1 MSKFRS
7 LLADGRIH
15 FFDGGFGALLQSR
28 GLPPG
33 VSPELFGLANP
44 EPVAAIHAE
53 YAASGAEVV
62 TTNTFGG
69 TRFKLDPGTDVR
81 ELNRAL
87 ARTAKNA
94 VQGRAFVAGSVGPTG
109 HFIEPLGKLTF
120 RELVAAFREQI
131 EGLVEGGA
139 DLVIIETQF
148 DLAEAKAAVIA
159 AHEAADHLSVDLP
172 VAVSMTFEGAV
183 SLTGTPP
190 LTFIDTMQNLG
201 VDLIGTNCSAG
212 PEQLVDLVRAML
224 PRLSTPLIVQPNAGL
239 PELDDQG
246 RTVFRLGPDAFARQC
261 RVFAELGAKFLG
273 GCCGTT
279 PAHITALKAA
289 VGELP
294 WAKPE
299 PQDKTPLVLTCRSL
313 SVGLGAGNPL
323 AVIGERI
330 NPTGKPVLAEELVRG
345 EHAEA
350 LRLAGAQIADGASI
364 LDVNV
369 GAAMVDE
376 KAVLPALALALSAR
390 FELPLA
396 LDTSDAQ
403 AMENALWTQPGS
415 PLVNSISGEP
425 GRLELLGPLC
435 KKFGAPFI
443 LLPLEGRKLPYTA
456 AERISVIER
465 LLAQAE
471 ALGIPRRL
479 IMVDA
484 LVLTVSSKPEAARH
498 CLDTIR
504 HCREVLGLATTM
516 GLSNVSFGLPARELL
531 NSTFLAMG
539 MACGLS
545 SCIANPASQ
554 RLRETLSSGE
564 VLLALDPQAGRY
576 IEGYAQWTPIQ
587 PGSGGKGA
595 SLKSRASTGDA
606 GQDKIHELSNAVIA
620 GDKAAVLSIIEERL
634 RVGAADPQKLGTIAT
649 ELVNNDLIP
658 GILEVGNK
666 YERKEYFL
674 PQLLRSA
681 EAMQAGFAVLEPLL
695 LASGRAE
702 KKTPVV
708 MATVEGDIHDIGK
721 NIVCLM
727 LKNHGFEVFD
737 LGKDVPAAKI
747 VDEAER
753 VGAKVIGLS
762 ALMTTTMV
770 RMEDTVRLVRERG
783 LNIKVMIGGAV
794 VTEAFAA
801 SIKADGFSRDA
812 VAAVKLAAEL
822 SGRH

>member
-1 MSKFRS
+1 MTHFRS

-53 YAASGAEVV
+53 YAAAGAEIV

-69 TRFKLDPGTDVR
+69 TRYKLDPFTDVR
-81 ELNRAL
+81 ALNRQL
-87 ARTAKNA
+87 TRTAKQA
-94 VQGRAFVAGSVGPTG
+94 VANSGGGRTFVAGSVGPTG
-109 HFIEPLGKLTF
+109 HFAQPLGKLTF

-131 EGLVEGGA
+131 EGLAEGGA
-139 DLVIIETQF
+139 DLIIIETQF

-159 AHEAADHLSVDLP
+159 AHEVSDLP

-201 VDLIGTNCSAG
+201 VDLMGTNCSAG

-246 RTVFRLGPDAFARQC
+246 RTVFRLGPDAFASQC

-279 PAHITALKAA
+279 PAHIRALKASL
-289 VGELP
+289 GELP
-294 WAKPE
+294 WSRPE
-299 PQDKTPLVLTCRSL
+299 PTDTTPLVLTCRGL
-313 SVGLGAGNPL
+313 SVGLGAGNPV

-330 NPTGKPVLAEELVRG
+330 NPTGKQVLADELVRG

-350 LRLAGAQIADGASI
+350 LRLAQAQIADGASI

-396 LDTSDAQ
+396 LDTSDPV

-425 GRLELLGPLC
+425 GRMELLGPLC

-443 LLPLEGRKLPYTA
+443 LLPLEGRKLPYTS
-456 AERISVIER
+456 AERIAVIER
-465 LLAQAE
+465 LLAQADG
-471 ALGIPRRL
+471 LGIPRRL

-504 HCREVLGLATTM
+504 HCREVLGLPTTM

-531 NSTFLAMG
+531 NSTFLAMS

-545 SCIANPASQ
+545 SCIANPAST
-554 RLRETLSSGE
+554 RLREVLSSGE
-564 VLLALDPQAGRY
+564 VLLARDPQAGRY
-576 IEGYAQWTPIQ
+576 IDGYAQWTPVAQI
-587 PGSGGKGA
+587 SGGGGA
-595 SLKSRASTGDA
+595 RLKSLPSTGDA
-606 GQDKIHELSNAVIA
+606 VQDKLKELSNAVIV
-620 GDKAAVLSIIEERL
+620 GDKTAVLAIIDERL
-634 RVGAADPQKLGTIAT
+634 RVGAEEPEKLGAIAT

-681 EAMQAGFAVLEPLL
+681 EAMQAGFARLEPLL

-737 LGKDVPAAKI
+737 LGKDVPAQKI
-747 VDEAER
+747 VDEAQR
-753 VGAKVIGLS
+753 VEAKVIGLS

-770 RMEDTVRLVRERG
+770 RMEDTVRLVKERG
-783 LNIKVMIGGAV
+783 LDIKVMIGGAV
-794 VTEAFAA
+794 VTEAFAR

-822 SGRH
+822 AGKH

>member
-1 MSKFRS
+1 MSTFRS

-44 EPVAAIHAE
+44 DPVASIHAE
-53 YAASGAEVV
+53 YAAAGAEVV

-69 TRFKLDPGTDVR
+69 TRFKLDPTTNVR
-81 ELNRAL
+81 ELNRQLAL
-87 ARTAKNA
+87 TAKRA
-94 VQGRAFVAGSVGPTG
+94 VDGRAFVAGSVGPTG
-109 HFIEPLGKLTF
+109 HFAEPLGKLTF
-120 RELVAAFREQI
+120 RELVAAFKEQI
-131 EGLVEGGA
+131 QGLVDGGS
-139 DLVIIETQF
+139 DLIIIETQF

-159 AHEAADHLSVDLP
+159 AREVCDLP

-212 PEQLVDLVRAML
+212 PEQIVDIVRAML
-224 PRLSTPLIVQPNAGL
+224 PRLSTPLLVQPNAGL
-239 PELDDQG
+239 PELDENG
-246 RTVFRLGPDAFARQC
+246 KTVFRLGPDDFARQC
-261 RVFAELGAKFLG
+261 RAFVELGAKFLG

-279 PAHITALKAA
+279 PAHITALRAA
-289 VGELP
+289 VGDTP
-294 WAKPE
+294 YARPE
-299 PQDKTPLVLTCRSL
+299 PADKTPLVLTCRSL
-313 SVGLGAGNPL
+313 SVGLGAENTL

-330 NPTGKPVLAEELVRG
+330 NPTGKKVLAEELVRG

-350 LRLAGAQIADGASI
+350 LRLAQAQIADGAAI

-376 KAVLPALALALSAR
+376 KAVLPSLALALSAR
-390 FELPLA
+390 FELPLS
-396 LDTSDAQ
+396 LDTSDPQ
-403 AMENALWTQPGS
+403 AMDNALWTQPGS

-425 GRLELLGPLC
+425 GRMELLGPLC

-465 LLAQAE
+465 LLAQADE
-471 ALGIPRRL
+471 LGIPRRL

-498 CLDTIR
+498 CLETIR
-504 HCREVLGLATTM
+504 YCRETLGLPTTM

-531 NSTFLAMG
+531 NSTFLAMS

-545 SCIANPASQ
+545 SCIANPASN
-554 RLRETLSSGE
+554 RLREILTSGE
-564 VLLALDPQAGRY
+564 VLLSRDPQAGRY
-576 IEGYAQWTPIQ
+576 IEGYAHWTPVA
-587 PGSGGKGA
+587 PTSGAGGGTGASIAKGA
-595 SLKSRASTGDA
+595 ATTPG
-606 GQDKIHELSNAVIA
+606 EAVIS
-620 GDKAAVLSIIEERL
+620 GDKPALLAMLEARL
-634 RVGAADPQKLGTIAT
+634 AEGADPFA
-649 ELVNNDLIP
+649 LVNDELIP
-658 GILEVGNK
+658 AILEVGNK

-681 EAMQAGFAVLEPLL
+681 EAMQAGFGRLEPLL

-737 LGKDVPAAKI
+737 LGKDVPAVKI

-770 RMEDTVRLVRERG
+770 RMEDTVRLVKERG
-783 LNIKVMIGGAV
+783 LDMKVMIGGAV

-812 VAAVKLAAEL
+812 VAAVKLAGEL
-822 SGRH
+822 SGKH

>member
-1 MSKFRS
+1 MPDFRS
-7 LLADGRIH
+7 LLTDDRIH

-33 VSPELFGLANP
+33 IAPEAYGLKNP

-53 YAASGAEVV
+53 YAAAGAEII

-69 TRFKLDPGTDVR
+69 TRFKLDPGADAR
-81 ELNRAL
+81 ALNREL

-94 VQGRAFVAGSVGPTG
+94 VAGRAFVAGSVGPSG
-109 HFIEPLGKLTF
+109 HFIAPLGDVSF
-120 RELVAAFREQI
+120 RDMVAAYREQI
-131 EGLVEGGA
+131 LGLVEGGA
-139 DLVIIETQF
+139 DLIQIETQF
-148 DLAEAKAAVIA
+148 DLAEAKAAVMA
-159 AHEAADHLSVDLP
+159 AREVCDLP
-172 VAVSMTFEGAV
+172 VAVSMTFEGAQ

-190 LTFIDTMQNLG
+190 LTFVDTMQNLG
-201 VDLIGTNCSAG
+201 VDVIGTNCSAG
-212 PEQLVDLVRAML
+212 PEQIVDIVRAML
-224 PRLSTPLIVQPNAGL
+224 PRLSTPLLVQPNAGL
-239 PELDDQG
+239 PVLDEEG
-246 RTVFRLGPDAFARQC
+246 RTVFRLGPDDFARQC
-261 RVFAELGAKFLG
+261 RAFAEMGAKLLG

-279 PAHITALKAA
+279 PAHITALRA
-289 VGELP
+289 ELGTYAYRRP
-294 WAKPE
+294 AP
-299 PQDKTPLVLTCRSL
+299 PQGSPLVLTCRSA
-313 SVGLGAGNPL
+313 SVPFGGEWPL
-323 AVIGERI
+323 RIIGERI
-330 NPTGKPVLAEELVRG
+330 NPTGKKVLAAELVENG
-345 EHAEA
+345 HAEA
-350 LRLAGAQIADGASI
+350 LRLATEQIAQGAAI

-369 GAAMVDE
+369 GAPMVDE
-376 KAVLPALALALSAR
+376 KLVLPSLAQALSGR
-390 FELPLA
+390 FELPLS
-396 LDTSDAQ
+396 LDTTDPA

-425 GRLELLGPLC
+425 GRMEALGPLC

-456 AERISVIER
+456 QERIAVIER
-465 LLAQAE
+465 LLKQADE
-471 ALGIPRRL
+471 LGIPRRL

-484 LVLTVSSKPEAARH
+484 LVLTVSSKAEAARH
-498 CLDTIR
+498 CLDTVR
-504 HCREVLGLATTM
+504 HCWEKLGLPTTM

-531 NSTFLAMG
+531 NSTFLTMS
-539 MACGLS
+539 MTCGLS

-554 RLRETLSSGE
+554 RLREAQAAAE
-564 VLLALDPQAGRY
+564 VLLARDDQAGRY
-576 IEGYAQWTPIQ
+576 IGSYANWTPAV
-587 PGSGGKGA
+587 GGATVSAAASGGGKAATPG
-595 SLKSRASTGDA
+595 
-606 GQDKIHELSNAVIA
+606 EAVIM
-620 GDKAAVLSIIEERL
+620 GDKAGLLAMLETALAE
-634 RVGAADPQKLGTIAT
+634 GTDPFA
-649 ELVNNDLIP
+649 LVDGQLIP
-658 GILEVGNK
+658 AILQVGEK

-681 EAMQAGFAVLEPLL
+681 EAMQAGFARLEPLL

-702 KKTPVV
+702 KKTPVI

-783 LNIKVMIGGAV
+783 LAAKVMVGGAV
-794 VTEAFAA
+794 VTQAFAD
-801 SIKADGFSRDA
+801 SIGAHGFSRDA
-812 VAAVKLAAEL
+812 VAAVKLAGEL
-822 SGRH
+822 SGRAGH

>member
-1 MSKFRS
+1 MSNFRS

-53 YAASGAEVV
+53 YAAAGAEVI

-69 TRFKLDPGTDVR
+69 TRFKLDPTTDVR
-81 ELNRAL
+81 ALNRHL
-87 ARTAKNA
+87 AQTAKRA
-94 VQGRAFVAGSVGPTG
+94 VANSGGGRAFIAGSVGPTG
-109 HFIEPLGKLTF
+109 HFAEPLGKLTF
-120 RELVAAFREQI
+120 RELVAAFKEQI
-131 EGLVEGGA
+131 QGLAEGGA

-159 AHEAADHLSVDLP
+159 AHEVCDLP

-201 VDLIGTNCSAG
+201 VDLLGTNCSAG

-246 RTVFRLGPDAFARQC
+246 RTVFRLGPDAFAQQC
-261 RVFAELGAKFLG
+261 RIFAELGAKFLG

-279 PAHITALKAA
+279 PAHITALKSA

-294 WAKPE
+294 WARPE

-313 SVGLGAGNPL
+313 SVGLGADNPV
-323 AVIGERI
+323 AIIGERI
-330 NPTGKPVLAEELVRG
+330 NPTGKQVLAEELVRG

-350 LRLAGAQIADGASI
+350 LRLAQAQIADGASI

-376 KAVLPALALALSAR
+376 KAVLPSLALALSAR
-390 FELPLA
+390 FELPLS
-396 LDTSDAQ
+396 LDTSDPI

-425 GRLELLGPLC
+425 GRMELLGPLC

-465 LLAQAE
+465 LLKQAD

-498 CLDTIR
+498 CLDTVR
-504 HCREVLGLATTM
+504 HCREVLGLPTTM

-531 NSTFLAMG
+531 NSTFLAMS

-545 SCIANPASQ
+545 SCIANPASN
-554 RLRETLSSGE
+554 RLREILTSGE
-564 VLLALDPQAGRY
+564 VLLSRDPQAGRY
-576 IEGYAQWTPIQ
+576 IEGYAHWTPVA
-587 PGSGGKGA
+587 PTSGGSGGPSIAKGA
-595 SLKSRASTGDA
+595 ATTPG
-606 GQDKIHELSNAVIA
+606 EAVIS
-620 GDKAAVLSIIEERL
+620 GDKAGLLAMLEAKLAE
-634 RVGAADPQKLGTIAT
+634 GADPFA
-649 ELVNNDLIP
+649 LVDGELIP
-658 GILEVGNK
+658 AILEVGNK

-681 EAMQAGFAVLEPLL
+681 EAMQAGFARLEPLL

-737 LGKDVPAAKI
+737 LGKDVPAVKI

-783 LNIKVMIGGAV
+783 LDMKVMIGGAV

-812 VAAVKLAAEL
+812 VAAVKLAGEL